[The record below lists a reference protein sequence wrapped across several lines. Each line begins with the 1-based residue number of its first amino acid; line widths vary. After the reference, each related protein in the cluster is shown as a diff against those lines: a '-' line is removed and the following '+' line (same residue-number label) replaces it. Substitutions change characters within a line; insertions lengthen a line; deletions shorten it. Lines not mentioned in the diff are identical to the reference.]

1 MEALIIVAFAL
12 LGMEIGSFLNVCADR
27 LPAGRSLVRPRSCC
41 DNCQRPLSIKDLVPV
56 FSYLWLRGRCRHC
69 HAPIPRRVFWI
80 EIGTGALFAF
90 LYWHYGLTAELAVT
104 AFYCSI
110 FIVILIIDLEHKLIL
125 NRIVY
130 PAAAAALLISI
141 FLPQPEILHLPWP
154 QSINGIIAGAIGFV
168 LLLVPALISRGG
180 MGWGDVKMAG
190 LIGLATG
197 FPLVFVA
204 IIGGIVVGG
213 LVAVILLLLRLKTR
227 KDAIPFGPFLALAT
241 MATLLYGRDILNWYL
256 SIF

>member
-1 MEALIIVAFAL
+1 MEAVITVAFAL
-12 LGMEIGSFLNVCADR
+12 LGMALGSFLNVCTDR
-27 LPAGRSLVRPRSCC
+27 LPAGRSLVRPRSYC
-41 DNCQRPLSIKDLVPV
+41 DNCQQPLSAKDLVPV
-56 FSYLWLRGRCRHC
+56 FSYLWLRGRCRYC
-69 HAPIPRRVFWI
+69 NAPIPRRVFWV

-90 LYWHYGLTAELAVT
+90 LYWHYGLTADLAVT
-104 AFYCSI
+104 AFYCCI
-110 FIVILIIDLEHKLIL
+110 FIVILVIDMEHKLIL

-141 FLPQPEILHLPWP
+141 FFPQSEVLHLLWP
-154 QSINGIIAGAIGFV
+154 AAVDGIIAGAIGFV

-190 LIGLATG
+190 LIGLVTG

-204 IIGGIVVGG
+204 IVGGIVVGG
-213 LVAVILLLLRLKTR
+213 LVAVILLLLRIKTR